1 MRHARG
7 FTLVEVIV
15 AMSVLSIACVALFS
29 LLSGSLFN
37 LRKLDDLHHYE
48 LACEDVM
55 NRVQLLS
62 KLPPEGKLTGKLLN
76 RAGDWGVSVVPWYPA
91 NLLSHPGQ
99 AIMKI
104 DVNVSWTGRAG
115 LRSLRLESIK
125 MATIAYETN
134 YDFGQALDNVF
145 PR

>member
-1 MRHARG
+1 MKNDRG
-7 FTLVEVIV
+7 FTLVEVLV
-15 AMSVLSIACVALFS
+15 AMAVLGIACVALFS
-29 LLSGSLFN
+29 LLSRSMFN
-37 LRKLDDLHHYE
+37 LRKLEDLHHYE

-62 KLPPEGKLTGKLLN
+62 RLPPEAQLTGKV
-76 RAGDWGVSVVPWYPA
+76 ADSSADWRISVTPWYPA
-91 NLLSHPGQ
+91 NLISHPGQ

-115 LRSLRLESIK
+115 LRTLRLESVK
-125 MATIAYETN
+125 MATIAYDNN
-134 YDFGQALDNVF
+134 YDFGQAIDKVF